1 MVEEEEEEV
10 KEEEE
15 GGHYGGHHVQIESSQ
30 HQPMLK
36 QANVARQELFT
47 LVMF

>member
-10 KEEEE
+10 KEEEEE

-36 QANVARQELFT
+36 QANVARQE
-47 LVMF
+47 